1 MQQEIWEIQST
12 KDKHDVV
19 YGVILVGDLLVEYLP
34 SFITCSLD
42 VLWAL
47 INLFKVSPKFEIF
60 LSFAIYFLLN
70 SWLVHWARD
79 TDDIR
84 QTLALLKG
92 ALEIIRGYRRRYNS
106 QVSKLGFRHHCNVL
120 LSTKQYLKTK
130 LV

>member
-19 YGVILVGDLLVEYLP
+19 YGVTLIGDPLAEYLL
-34 SFITCSLD
+34 SSITCSLD

-60 LSFAIYFLLN
+60 LSFAIYFLLS
-70 SWLVHWARD
+70 SWVVYWARD

-84 QTLALLKG
+84 QTLTLLTG

-120 LSTKQYLKTK
+120 LSTKQYFKTTF
-130 LV
+130 V